1 VVIRRYLV
9 CTVAL
14 SALAALVAR
23 AVLVDDAR
31 AITFIAPL
39 AAETPVRAW
48 AGIAVLSVQQPDGT
62 YRLATQQGTEAPR
75 VLPGI
80 AAASYPFDANIG
92 PGPDG
97 SPLIVFARCA
107 RPPTRG
113 PFSEAIPR
121 HCALV
126 QTSVAGSSET
136 PIASAAGRDAHA
148 PAIWGNRLVFAQSAR
163 HRSDWIYIV
172 PLQGGTH
179 RRPVRLRSA
188 PLPECLGIIPGEQC
202 FAAKVHPTV
211 TELSLRGST
220 LAEVLDLGTVNGGD
234 FCPATEVRLLHLAHH
249 AGKRVDSA
257 ICREGGFTLLGAS
270 LTATHLLFTSE
281 CGGAA
286 QDICQYTK
294 TLVYR
299 YGLRNHRL
307 EAAPEHDLVTGFAA
321 LDDDHAVE
329 VAAPTRLNEPGSV
342 SAGEENCTFESR
354 RANESLQNT
363 PPLCILVHVGPI
375 RFSRSALRL
384 RE

>member
-1 VVIRRYLV
+1 MRRVLASSVVPLV
-9 CTVAL
+9 LSVAMM
-14 SALAALVAR
+14 AAAAVDAR
-23 AVLVDDAR
+23 AVTL
-31 AITFIAPL
+31 IAPL
-39 AAETPVRAW
+39 AEETPVRAW
-48 AGIAVLSVQQPDGT
+48 AGIAVFSVGEAGGR
-62 YRLATQQGTEAPR
+62 YRLAVQQGNEPPR

-80 AAASYPFDANIG
+80 TASSYPFDANIG
-92 PGPDG
+92 PGPNG

-163 HRSDWIYIV
+163 HGSDWIYIV

-188 PLPECLGIIPGEQC
+188 PVPECLGVSPGEQC

-211 TELSLRGST
+211 AELSLRGST
-220 LAEVLDLGTVNGGD
+220 LAEVLDLGTVNSGD
-234 FCPATEVRLLHLAHH
+234 FCPATEVRLLHLADH

-281 CGGAA
+281 CGGTA

-321 LDDDHAVE
+321 LDDNHAVE
-329 VAAPTRLNEPGSV
+329 VAAPTRLNEPGSI
-342 SAGEENCTFESR
+342 SAGEEDCTFESR
-354 RANESLQNT
+354 RANEALHNT
-363 PPLCILVHVGPI
+363 PPPCLLVRVGPI